1 MLGQRILARLVCTHQ
16 VHWPCIHTLTLNS
29 RSALQGTPAV
39 YISKSPYGYW
49 AKLPHVQHHP
59 GASNHFCCSETQ
71 AQAPNNRSCP
81 LYEKNSSVLFTAVG
95 LQSISYPKEHIL
107 SFSSSGSCI
116 FHPHSFPID
125 AHRLLLL
132 SLTLKCYWAFFPL
145 TLFMGSWKG
154 TLGFLCAYHCWL
166 QWDCGE
172 LDSDSFTMSWL
183 PQLFTSVSKMNPSHS
198 KMQGRTSQF
207 WNWTWKKE

>member
-16 VHWPCIHTLTLNS
+16 VHWPCIHTLTLDS
-29 RSALQGTPAV
+29 RSALQGTAAV

-49 AKLPHVQHHP
+49 AKLPRVQHHP

-132 SLTLKCYWAFFPL
+132 SFTLKCYWAFFSPNSVYGKLEGYTGVPL
-145 TLFMGSWKG
+145 CIPLLTAMGLWWAG
-154 TLGFLCAYHCWL
+154 LWL
-166 QWDCGE
+166 LHYE
-172 LDSDSFTMSWL
+172 LV
-183 PQLFTSVSKMNPSHS
+183 TSTFHICLQDESIP
-198 KMQGRTSQF
+198 
-207 WNWTWKKE
+207 